1 MDGCFFSSL
10 YGLWLAFLGQFV
22 QFFLADFKRRVAEK
36 SKHVLHTL
44 NRTDVDVVL
53 ALSEA
58 VLRVINKQHSVI
70 AGSVK

>member
-1 MDGCFFSSL
+1 MDGFFFSSL
-10 YGLWLAFLGQFV
+10 YGLLLAFLGQFV

-58 VLRVINKQHSVI
+58 V
-70 AGSVK
+70 